1 MRVKN
6 MTLCGLFVALI
17 AICAWLSIPLGSI
30 AITLQTFAVFLCL
43 GLLGGKLGSVTIL
56 VYLLLGLVGVPV
68 FSGFRGGATALM
80 GATGGYIFGFL
91 AAGLIYWLFTHFRSA
106 PGLQLFAMFLGLLI
120 CYAIGSAWFCLVY
133 LPGTGLGAVLLT
145 CVAPYLLPDICKL
158 LLAWFLSRRL
168 HRFV

>member
-6 MTLCGLFVALI
+6 MTLCGLFVALL

-80 GATGGYIFGFL
+80 GATGGYLFGSRAYIL
-91 AAGLIYWLFTHFRSA
+91 ALYPFSQCTR
-106 PGLQLFAMFLGLLI
+106 FAAFCHVLRPFDLL
-120 CYAIGSAWFCLVY
+120 CHRLCLV
-133 LPGTGLGAVLLT
+133 LPGVFAGYRPGGGPAYMR
-145 CVAPYLLPDICKL
+145 CS
-158 LLAWFLSRRL
+158 LLASRHL
-168 HRFV
+168 